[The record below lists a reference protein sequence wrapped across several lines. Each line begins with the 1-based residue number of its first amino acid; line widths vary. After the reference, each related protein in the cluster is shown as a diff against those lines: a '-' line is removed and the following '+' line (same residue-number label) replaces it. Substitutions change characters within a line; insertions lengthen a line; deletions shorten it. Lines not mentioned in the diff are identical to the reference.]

1 MIDIRPFASLGAF
14 RNEWLDAKH
23 HFSFG
28 SYHDPAR
35 RGFGRLLVWNDD
47 KVAAGRGFDAHP
59 HKEMEIITYVR
70 TGAITHKDSLGN
82 EGRTE
87 AGDVQVMHAG
97 TGITHAEFNREEDAT
112 TLFQIWIL
120 PDRAAAAP
128 GWAARQFPRGNGL
141 SVLASGRPQD
151 IGGEALNLNADAA
164 VIAGTLK
171 RGETVT
177 LALAPGRAAYLVPA
191 IGALTVNGQVANTR
205 DGVAVM
211 GERELTLV
219 ATEDAEVVLVEVAA

>member
-128 GWAARQFPRGNGL
+128 GWAARQFPRGKGL

-211 GERELTLV
+211 GERELTIV
-219 ATEDAEVVLVEVAA
+219 ATEDAEVVLVDVAA

>member
-97 TGITHAEFNREEDAT
+97 TGITHAEFNREDDAT

-164 VIAGTLK
+164 VIAGTMK

-191 IGALTVNGQVANTR
+191 TGALTVNGQVANTR

-219 ATEDAEVVLVEVAA
+219 ATEDAEVVLVDVAA

>member
-211 GERELTLV
+211 GERELTIV
-219 ATEDAEVVLVEVAA
+219 ATEDAEVVLVDVAA

>member
-1 MIDIRPFASLGAF
+1 MIDVRPFASLGAF
-14 RNEWLDAKH
+14 KNDWLDAKH

-28 SYHDPAR
+28 SYRDPGR
-35 RGFGRLLVWNDD
+35 GGFGRLLVWNDD
-47 KVAAGRGFDAHP
+47 RIAAKRGFEPHP

-97 TGITHAEFNREEDAT
+97 TGITHAEYNLEDEPT

-120 PDRAAAAP
+120 PDRTATAP
-128 GWAARQFPRGNGL
+128 GWAARKFPRDKGL

-151 IGGEALNLNADAA
+151 EGGEALNLNADAA

-171 RGETVT
+171 SGETAT
-177 LALAPGRAAYLVPA
+177 IALAPGRAAYLVA
-191 IGALTVNGQVANTR
+191 ATGALTVNGTPVNTR
-205 DGVAVM
+205 DGVAVSE
-211 GERELTLV
+211 ERELSIT
-219 ATEDAEVVLVEVAA
+219 ATADAEIVLVDVAA

>member
-219 ATEDAEVVLVEVAA
+219 ATEDAEVVLVDVAA